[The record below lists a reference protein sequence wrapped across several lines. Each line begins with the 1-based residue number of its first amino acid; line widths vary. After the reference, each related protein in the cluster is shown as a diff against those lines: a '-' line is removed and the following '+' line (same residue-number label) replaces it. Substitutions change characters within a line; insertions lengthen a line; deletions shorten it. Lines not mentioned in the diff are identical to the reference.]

1 MPRDRRAK
9 QSCPDTCR
17 AADTP
22 VTVKCLLEA
31 IVAISTSK
39 SSGLTHYRRAWKPE
53 RHLHGDSATEA
64 FHAIAEV
71 LSGSG
76 TSVYK
81 HGDSATEAFHAI
93 AEVLS
98 GSGTSVYKHGDS
110 ATEAFHAIAEV
121 LSGSGTSVYKHGDS
135 ATEAFHAIAEVLS
148 GSGTSV
154 YKIDEL
160 TKRFR
165 EELMARRLREDT

>member
-1 MPRDRRAK
+1 
-9 QSCPDTCR
+9 
-17 AADTP
+17 
-22 VTVKCLLEA
+22 
-31 IVAISTSK
+31 
-39 SSGLTHYRRAWKPE
+39 LTHYRRAWKPE

-81 HGDSATEAFHAI
+81 F
-93 AEVLS
+93 
-98 GSGTSVYKHGDS
+98 
-110 ATEAFHAIAEV
+110 
-121 LSGSGTSVYKHGDS
+121 
-135 ATEAFHAIAEVLS
+135 
-148 GSGTSV
+148 
-154 YKIDEL
+154 DEL